1 MMNAFSILAPVL
13 MLHQL
18 SSICG
23 MVYRTD
29 RFERGVGQRQE
40 IRVFGKQLHPKPCM
54 IGGCP
59 EAIRRCTCS
68 VELRACGIVAVADEP
83 EADDSL
89 PEFGDRPG
97 KTAVGR
103 YSLLAQ
109 PLVASESLD
118 APCVN
123 SLEHVGDGGAQQ
135 RPHHGNHTREQT
147 LHAQIVCRLLAV
159 LTWSNSSAHGVQ

>member
-1 MMNAFSILAPVL
+1 

-18 SSICG
+18 SPICG

-59 EAIRRCTCS
+59 EA
-68 VELRACGIVAVADEP
+68 
-83 EADDSL
+83 
-89 PEFGDRPG
+89 
-97 KTAVGR
+97 
-103 YSLLAQ
+103 
-109 PLVASESLD
+109 
-118 APCVN
+118 
-123 SLEHVGDGGAQQ
+123 AQQ
-135 RPHHGNHTREQT
+135 PPHHGNHTREQT